1 MDNRTGQ
8 LTRGDRWSLVAF
20 CVAGLAIAAWVI
32 VWTTGRIIE
41 LARGVDVPVSVDFFD
56 PTVDVAL
63 TDGSGTLPVQIGS
76 GVITAP
82 LLTPIATVP
91 GILGQVALALT
102 TLMVVACLLLLA
114 RGIIRGEVFSRRHTV
129 LVSVAG
135 LGGLLGFAVA
145 RFFDNMLANA
155 TVAQL
160 TDNRLDT
167 AVLTINPFTW
177 VMAAFAVAVIATAF
191 TVGERLQRDNIAL
204 EKETEGLV

>member
-1 MDNRTGQ
+1 MDNRTGR
-8 LTRGDRWSLVAF
+8 LSRGDRWSLVAF
-20 CVAGLAIAAWVI
+20 SVAGLAIAAWVI
-32 VWTTGRIIE
+32 VWTTSRIIE
-41 LARGVDVPVSVDFFD
+41 LARGADVPVSVDFLD
-56 PTVDVAL
+56 STVDVAL
-63 TDGSGTLPVQIGS
+63 TDGSGTVPVQISS

-82 LLTPIATVP
+82 QLTPIATVP
-91 GILGQVALALT
+91 GIIGQVVLALT
-102 TLMVVACLLLLA
+102 VLMVVACLLLLA

-167 AVLTINPFTW
+167 AVLTIDPFTW